1 MLSTPPA
8 RTIAWAPGRPFAPTA
23 LIDRFRIFSSQARP
37 IIPTIAFLLLG
48 ELHSHAR
55 WIICLRA
62 AAESKTFLQIARTA
76 ALQTGVHCQPGSPS
90 RIPSRLGAF
99 VSVTFLNLKKFAFVK
114 RFLSSYIQK
123 NSEAT
128 SASEEIFS
136 NETLKLAWKSHP
148 GHSTPPFF
156 GDGLSQVLFLIRIPI
171 KCKLLILQT
180 LMSWKSNLF
189 SYYFKQRKY
198 LKYINNF

>member
-1 MLSTPPA
+1 MLAFIRLDITQCFCKFDILCINLLLIYTLEDIKETATNTYSMLSTPPA

-99 VSVTFLNLKKFAFVK
+99 VSVTFLNLKNLLSSNGFYQAISRKILKLHQRVK
-114 RFLSSYIQK
+114 RYFL
-123 NSEAT
+123 T
-128 SASEEIFS
+128 R
-136 NETLKLAWKSHP
+136 H
-148 GHSTPPFF
+148 
-156 GDGLSQVLFLIRIPI
+156 
-171 KCKLLILQT
+171 
-180 LMSWKSNLF
+180 
-189 SYYFKQRKY
+189 
-198 LKYINNF
+198 